1 MKAIN
6 KVVHGLTA
14 VELTA
19 SALTFAVM
27 VICYFISVVNRNFI
41 KGSMPWTEE
50 LALYSMVY
58 MVLLGTEL
66 GLRDGTQV
74 SVTALTSKLE
84 GKLAGK
90 IIDVIARLALLF
102 FVFMMFRYGC
112 ALVSKQIQTAQLSPV
127 MKIPMYVLYL
137 SLPVSFG
144 LTFVTQLLMLICKVF
159 HIETEPITNVDG
171 FIDSVFGKK
180 KEANKQ

>member
-6 KVVHGLTA
+6 KIVRGLTA

-27 VICYFISVVNRNFI
+27 VICYFISVVNRNII

-50 LALYSMVY
+50 LALYAMVY
-58 MVLLGTEL
+58 MVLLGTEI

-84 GKLAGK
+84 GKLIGR
-90 IIDVIARLALLF
+90 IVDIIARLALLF
-102 FVFMMFRYGC
+102 FVFMMFRHGS
-112 ALVSKQIQTAQLSPV
+112 ALVAKQIQTAQLSPV
-127 MKIPMYVLYL
+127 MKIPMYALYL
-137 SLPVSFG
+137 SLPISFG
-144 LTFVTQLLMLICKVF
+144 LTFVTQLIMLVCKIF
-159 HIETEPITNVDG
+159 NIEMEPITNVDG
-171 FIDSVFGKK
+171 FIDEMFAK
-180 KEANKQ
+180 KEADK